1 MTVELGSPLKAMIKN
16 VGIDVAI
23 GYGIYL
29 FVAVFVSVISTNGFI
44 DIKLTLA
51 DLLGGDM
58 AHAAVADGSVNGV
71 FLVLLA
77 TATIAVPHF
86 WKHKLASLA
95 YAVPLL
101 VTACGLWP
109 LYEQHNAEYEAIEAL
124 GELGRMT
131 GQSVE
136 MLVDSTGGPFDNLGI
151 GAWVLIATVLFLAFR
166 GVTRVIG
173 RA

>member
-1 MTVELGSPLKAMIKN
+1 MTAEPVRHLKAMIEN

-23 GYGIYL
+23 GYGLFL
-29 FVAVFVSVISTNGFI
+29 FVAVFVSVISTAGFI

-58 AHAAVADGSVNGV
+58 AHAAVADGSGRGI

-101 VTACGLWP
+101 VTAFGFWP
-109 LYEQHNAEYEAIEAL
+109 LYEQHNAEHEAIAAL

-131 GQSVE
+131 GQSAE
-136 MLVDSTGGPFDNLGI
+136 SWSTAP
-151 GAWVLIATVLFLAFR
+151 A
-166 GVTRVIG
+166 G
-173 RA
+173 RSTTSGSAPGS